1 MGFDKKKILANLINL
16 WTNPLVSG
24 FIMISLPDVAALLDQ
39 KTAPLLIVDDDLKE
53 QSKLARSLREENYH
67 ILSANSPEEAL
78 DLLKR
83 NTVSVV
89 IAFHKTDGTSGVNFL
104 SKTKELYPAIE
115 RILIVDRPLEDPLL
129 LLLYPVHL
137 VIMPLDMKS
146 FLHVIHDRFKVFQL
160 RYEHFLLSS
169 QLSRHDALLKDAK
182 DLIARE
188 LFLGKEI
195 HRHLLLDTAPSD
207 FPGVNLAVASS
218 PSSALDG
225 DFVSFYRPSP
235 HLLDFAIGD
244 VMGKGLSSALIGTAI
259 KGEIAKYANPYEER
273 SLVFDHHHFWHDNIP
288 SIKEIIHQVHRSFVD
303 QLMKL
308 EYFVSLFYGRFDLD
322 KRVLTFIDCG
332 FTKPLYYRKASKKAI
347 FIRAGNFPIG
357 TVHRHEYFPFD
368 VHFEAGD
375 FFILYSDG
383 IIEATSEV
391 GELYGEK
398 RLGQIIEHHASLPAD
413 QLAEKVKQSVV
424 AFTGKAIMEDD
435 FTLLVAQIDKLVPIE
450 PSHSGIGKFNSLL
463 NQLEAVRKFTKE
475 LCSRSPGNMERLSS
489 EMQLAV
495 DEVFTNIVLHGYE
508 NKPGGPI
515 SISRVYLPD
524 EVVIEIADQGRSFNP
539 FEISPINLFG
549 DQDHG
554 YGWHLIRQISDRV
567 VYTPKS
573 TQNGWNRLSIFKKYY
588 TKRTNV
594 MEFTPIEQNGA
605 LIIQLDSETL
615 DAKQVPEF
623 KEQVIQTLENK
634 GIDYVI
640 FDLHNLQFIDSSG
653 LGAFLSLFR
662 HLNMKGG
669 HLSLAAMNKSVK
681 TIFELVSMQKIFDCH
696 ETLDL
701 AVSAK
706 DKKKK

>member
-1 MGFDKKKILANLINL
+1 
-16 WTNPLVSG
+16 
-24 FIMISLPDVAALLDQ
+24 MISLPDVAALLDQ
-39 KTAPLLIVDDDLKE
+39 KTAPILIVDDDLND
-53 QSKLARSLREENYH
+53 QASLKDSLVNENYH
-67 ILSANSPEEAL
+67 VLEASTPEEAL
-78 DLLKR
+78 DLLKKH
-83 NTVSVV
+83 TVSIV
-89 IAFHKTDGTSGVNFL
+89 IAFHKTTGTSGVNL
-104 SKTKELYPAIE
+104 LTKIKEHHPSIE
-115 RILIVDRPLEDPLL
+115 RILIVDKPLDEHLL
-129 LLLYPVHL
+129 LLIHPAQLIKTPLERKAIQAL
-137 VIMPLDMKS
+137 VQ
-146 FLHVIHDRFKVFQL
+146 DRFKLFQL
-160 RYEHFLLSS
+160 KYEHFLLTS

-182 DLIARE
+182 ALISRE
-188 LFLGKEI
+188 LILGKEI
-195 HRHLLLDTAPSD
+195 HKHLLMDKPPAN

-218 PSSALDG
+218 PSNSLDG

-235 HLLDFAIGD
+235 HLLDFIVGD

-273 SLVFDHHHFWHDNIP
+273 SLIFDHHHFWHDNIP
-288 SIKEIIHQVHRSFVD
+288 SIKEIIQRVHRSFVD
-303 QLMKL
+303 QLMTL
-308 EYFVSLFYGRFDLD
+308 EYFVSLFYGRLDLD

-332 FTKPLYYRKASKKAI
+332 FTKPLYFRKASKKAI
-347 FIRAGNFPIG
+347 FIRASNFPLG
-357 TVHRHEYFPFD
+357 TVQRHEYFPFD

-383 IIEATSEV
+383 IIEAASPS
-391 GELYGEK
+391 GELFGEK
-398 RLGQIIEHHASLPAD
+398 RLGLIVEHHAALSPDL
-413 QLAEKVKQSVV
+413 LAEKIKQSVV
-424 AFTGKAIMEDD
+424 AFTGKETQEDD
-435 FTLLVAQIDKLVPIE
+435 FTLLVVQIDQLVPIE
-450 PSHSGIGKFNSLL
+450 PSKSGVGKFNSIL

-475 LCSRSPGNMERLSS
+475 LCSRSPGNMEQLSS

-515 SISRVYLPD
+515 CISREYLPD
-524 EVVIEIADQGRSFNP
+524 EVVIEIADQGRSFSP

-554 YGWHLIRQISDRV
+554 YGWHLIRQITDRV
-567 VYTPKS
+567 VYTPKA
-573 TQNGWNRLSIFKKYY
+573 TQNGWNRISLFKKYY
-588 TKRTNV
+588 TRRTNV

-615 DAKQVPEF
+615 DAKQVPDF
-623 KEQVIQTLENK
+623 KEQVIKTLDNK
-634 GIDYVI
+634 GLDYVI
-640 FDLHNLQFIDSSG
+640 FDLHKLQFIDSSG

-706 DKKKK
+706 DKKNK

>member
-1 MGFDKKKILANLINL
+1 MGFDKKKNLAILINL
-16 WTNPLVSG
+16 RANHFISG
-24 FIMISLPDVAALLDQ
+24 FMMISLPEVAALLDQ
-39 KTAPLLIVDDDLKE
+39 KTAPILIVDDDLKE
-53 QSKLARSLREENYH
+53 QALIARSLREENYQV
-67 ILSANSPEEAL
+67 LGAAKPEEAL
-78 DLLKR
+78 ALLKK

-89 IAFHKTDGTSGVNFL
+89 ITYHKTNGISGVDFL
-104 SKTKELYPAIE
+104 AKIKEHYPAIE
-115 RILIVDRPLEDPLL
+115 RILIIDKPLEDHLL
-129 LLLYPVHL
+129 LLIHPVQL
-137 VIMPLDMKS
+137 VRTPLDTKAFMT
-146 FLHVIHDRFKVFQL
+146 VVHDRFKLFQL
-160 RYEHFLLSS
+160 RYEYSLLSS

-182 DLIARE
+182 DLISRE
-188 LFLGKEI
+188 LFRGKEI
-195 HRHLLLDTAPSD
+195 HKHLLLDTPPTD

-218 PSSALDG
+218 PSRALDG

-235 HLLDFAIGD
+235 HLLDFVIGD
-244 VMGKGLSSALIGTAI
+244 VMGKGLSSALVGTAI

-288 SIKEIIHQVHRSFVD
+288 SIKEIIQQVHRSFVD

-322 KRVLTFIDCG
+322 RRIFTFIDCG
-332 FTKPLYYRKASKKAI
+332 FTKPLYFRKASKKAI
-347 FIRAGNFPIG
+347 FIRAGNFPMG
-357 TVHRHEYFPFD
+357 TVQRHEYFPFD

-375 FFILYSDG
+375 FFVLYSDG
-383 IIEATSEV
+383 IIEAAAES
-391 GELYGEK
+391 GELFGEK
-398 RLGQIIEHHASLPAD
+398 RLGQIIEYHSALAPD
-413 QLAEKVKQSVV
+413 LLAEKVKQSVI
-424 AFTGKAIMEDD
+424 AFTGKEILEDD
-435 FTLLVAQIDKLVPIE
+435 FTLLVVQIDKLVTIE
-450 PSHSGIGKFNSLL
+450 PSHSGVGKFNSVL

-515 SISRVYLPD
+515 CVSRVYLPD
-524 EVVIEIADQGRSFNP
+524 EVVIEIADQGRPFNP

-567 VYTPKS
+567 VYTPKP
-573 TQNGWNRLSIFKKYY
+573 TQNGWNRLSLFKKYY

-623 KEQVIQTLENK
+623 KEQVIQTLDNK

-640 FDLHNLQFIDSSG
+640 FDLHKLQFIDSSG

-669 HLSLAAMNKSVK
+669 HLSLAAMSKSVK